1 MTCVKSCGIAVMFF
15 VAMAYMCVV
24 SPLVLEESKYDVM
37 RELKSKLTVEQQKK
51 LYRIKKER
59 TEIYLRGYGYGLILS
74 ALVLGWRMMSPSGK
88 KSVTSTMMFCATAAI
103 TFTVNYFY
111 YILSPK
117 KEWMVTSL
125 HSEEQKVAWLKVYRY
140 MQINYHVGFVF
151 GILAVAFMS
160 KGISTGC

>member
-1 MTCVKSCGIAVMFF
+1 MVCIKCCSVAIVFF
-15 VAMAYMCVV
+15 VAMAYMCVI

-37 RELKSKLTVEQQKK
+37 RELTIEQQKK

-59 TEIYLRGYGYGLILS
+59 TAIYLQGYGYGLMLS
-74 ALVLGWRMMSPSGK
+74 ALVLGWRMMSPAGK
-88 KSVTSTMMFCATAAI
+88 KSVTSTMIFCTTAAI

-125 HSEEQKVAWLKVYRY
+125 HNEEQKVAWLKVYRY
-140 MQINYHVGFVF
+140 MQVNYHVGFVF

-160 KGISTGC
+160 KGIATGC